1 MGDACIS
8 LMITRDLPASFFF
21 HRCQRESQGI
31 NYVAFLGDK
40 YGRLTYLI
48 SSAVKLSF
56 FKHLLASNFHKS

>member
-8 LMITRDLPASFFF
+8 LMITRDLPACFLF

-40 YGRLTYLI
+40 YGRLT
-48 SSAVKLSF
+48 
-56 FKHLLASNFHKS
+56 